1 MSAVVAGM
9 PARRTRRAALRVL
22 RFGASLLASIATGLV
37 GVPAHAEVAPT
48 APVPER
54 GAAAMATTAAI
65 PMAATSPAA
74 SPAALSP
81 LRLVAPLSPE
91 TLQRAF
97 EEADSAYR
105 ARQFA
110 QAEQALVDLTEL
122 APDFARAW
130 LRLGNLHHQ
139 QRRLSRAEY
148 AYRRA
153 AAIPEYGVSDPD
165 ARHRALANLVI
176 LGLEQAQGALR
187 DLERSAGADALQ
199 AMLGDAPAR
208 LAQIEAR
215 RAPQASAATSTATSA
230 TGPAAAPPE
239 RIVGPLPRETRGAT
253 LARHR
258 REAGIGPDPDAAVQ
272 AVGSNA
278 RPFGSGRGRV
288 HGAQP

>member
-1 MSAVVAGM
+1 MSAVAAGM
-9 PARRTRRAALRVL
+9 PAGHAHRAALHAAWCGV
-22 RFGASLLASIATGLV
+22 GLLASLATGLA
-37 GVPAHAEVAPT
+37 GVPVRAEVAANAPASGTVAAAVATPAPT
-48 APVPER
+48 A
-54 GAAAMATTAAI
+54 TAVA
-65 PMAATSPAA
+65 P
-74 SPAALSP
+74 PAALPP
-81 LRLVAPLSPE
+81 LRLLRSLSPE

-153 AAIPEYGVSDPD
+153 AAVPEYGVSDPD

-199 AMLGDAPAR
+199 TMLGDAPAR
-208 LAQIEAR
+208 LAQLEAR
-215 RAPQASAATSTATSA
+215 RASQASAATSTATSVA
-230 TGPAAAPPE
+230 GPAVAPPE
-239 RIVGPLPRETRGAT
+239 RIVGPLPRETRGVT

-272 AVGSNA
+272 AVGSDA